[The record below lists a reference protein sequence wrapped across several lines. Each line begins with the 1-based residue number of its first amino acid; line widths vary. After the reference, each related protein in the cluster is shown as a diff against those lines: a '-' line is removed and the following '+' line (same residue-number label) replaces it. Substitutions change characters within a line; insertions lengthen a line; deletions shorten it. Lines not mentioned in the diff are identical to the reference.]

1 MDDEMMTNEQDYAFD
16 VAGYLHV
23 PGVLS
28 PPEVEALNRALD
40 EAGGGEGMLGRWGH
54 RSAGALGGHGRR
66 HDGRTVR
73 CHAWART

>member
-28 PPEVEALNRALD
+28 PPEVEAAEPSTGR
-40 EAGGGEGMLGRWGH
+40 GGRW
-54 RSAGALGGHGRR
+54 
-66 HDGRTVR
+66 
-73 CHAWART
+73 